1 MSNELG
7 IDRSGNG
14 NNWTVNNITYSDQVV
29 DSPTNNFCT
38 MNPLEGSAN
47 GTYSEGNLRIQTPNY
62 PFGKGTFHVSAG
74 KWYWEW
80 THHSG
85 TYNTYTG
92 IGNDLRVAT
101 AETHNTANTQAW
113 LGNAA
118 ALKKWSSTSGYDA
131 GTLAINDIIGIA
143 VDLDNGSIK
152 FYINILNNITEW
164 QNVIGYVPQDIYL
177 MDDTIKNNILILDSL
192 PIKIE
197 KLFDIINIQL
207 IKQKYNFQS
216 NFQIKDYTLNLNSRV
231 IANKEIKLKLTE
243 REIDIILFLK
253 EKNSPQSINMLQN
266 VVWGHSFNLETHTVE
281 THIYRLRKKI
291 KDKFNDEKFI
301 ISYDEGYLI

>member
-1 MSNELG
+1 MSKQSVCLVEFSSLYDIFNE
-7 IDRSGNG
+7 
-14 NNWTVNNITYSDQVV
+14 
-29 DSPTNNFCT
+29 
-38 MNPLEGSAN
+38 M
-47 GTYSEGNLRIQTPNY
+47 
-62 PFGKGTFHVSAG
+62 
-74 KWYWEW
+74 
-80 THHSG
+80 
-85 TYNTYTG
+85 
-92 IGNDLRVAT
+92 NDL
-101 AETHNTANTQAW
+101 
-113 LGNAA
+113 LSF
-118 ALKKWSSTSGYDA
+118 K
-131 GTLAINDIIGIA
+131 
-143 VDLDNGSIK
+143 
-152 FYINILNNITEW
+152 ILNYQSSKEF
-164 QNVIGYVPQDIYL
+164 IGEIKSENPECINSTIISQKKIIPVL
-177 MDDTIKNNILILDSL
+177 SSFELIKNNILILDSL